1 MSVPRSVVS
10 GAPLHDTST
19 PGAAAIV
26 ARGLTKR
33 YGKVVA
39 VDHLDL
45 DVPRGSVFGFLGPNG
60 AGKTTTLRLLSG
72 LGRPTS
78 GSATVAG
85 IPVGRDAVALG
96 TRIGYLDQA
105 PRLFGWMRGRELL
118 EFAGRLYGLDG
129 RTLHARVGELLDLVG
144 LAAAA
149 ERPIAGY
156 SGGMRQRIG
165 IAQAIIHRPAV
176 LFLDE
181 PVSALDPEGRHDVL
195 AMLERLR
202 PETTVFM
209 STHILADVERI
220 CDRVAIV
227 GSGRLVAEAP
237 IPELLERHAAPAWEL
252 EAEPGQEV
260 ALRRLADRLRS
271 RAWVRD
277 VVVDAAVARITV
289 RDEDAAFGELLS
301 AVAGTG
307 VHLVRL
313 ERVRP
318 SLEDVFIRL
327 VGQAHVEVEEAA

>member
-1 MSVPRSVVS
+1 MRVLNTTPMAGPVT
-10 GAPLHDTST
+10 GST
-19 PGAAAIV
+19 DPDGAAIV

-33 YGKVVA
+33 YGEVVA
-39 VDHLDL
+39 VDNLDL
-45 DVPRGSVFGFLGPNG
+45 DVPHGSVFGFLGPNG
-60 AGKTTTLRLLSG
+60 AGKTTTLRMLSG
-72 LGRPTS
+72 LARPTS

-85 IPVGRDAVALG
+85 VRVGRDAVALG

-129 RTLHARVGELLDLVG
+129 RSLHARVGELLDLVG
-144 LAAAA
+144 LTGAA

-227 GSGRLVAEAP
+227 GHGRLVADAP
-237 IPELLERHAAPAWEL
+237 IPELLERHVAPAWEL

-289 RDEDAAFGELLS
+289 RDDDTAFAELLS
-301 AVAGTG
+301 AVAATG

-318 SLEDVFIRL
+318 TLEDVFIRL
-327 VGQAHVEVEEAA
+327 VGQAHVDAEEAA